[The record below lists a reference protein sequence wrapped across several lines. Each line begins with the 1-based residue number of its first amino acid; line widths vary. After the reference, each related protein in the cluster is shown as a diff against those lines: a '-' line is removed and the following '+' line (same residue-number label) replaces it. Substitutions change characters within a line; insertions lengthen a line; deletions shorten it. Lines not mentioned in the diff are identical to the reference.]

1 MKLIYLLIILFSFIL
16 LEPIITLIREGME
29 TIQVETDGN
38 IVGTFEITG
47 LNIKPKP
54 LKPTETPEP
63 TSKEITGLDL
73 PLTSTQAFDTLTQG
87 MPNVMSSF
95 GPNSQN

>member
-1 MKLIYLLIILFSFIL
+1 MKLIILLIILFSFIL

-29 TIQVETDGN
+29 TLQVETDGN

-47 LNIKPKP
+47 LKINPIKPKP
-54 LKPTETPEP
+54 LTTPEP
-63 TSKEITGLDL
+63 KEIAGLDL
-73 PLTSTQAFDTLTQG
+73 PLTTTQAFDTLTQG
-87 MPNVMSSF
+87 MPNAMSSF